1 MRGTLLRFANTRWA
15 RRLATGKLGR
25 RVSLRFV
32 AGSDLEDGLRV
43 AKALNAR
50 GMKVSLDHLGE
61 HVRTLEAARG
71 AVADY
76 LRGLDRIAE
85 AGLDA
90 NVSIKLTQLGI
101 DLDEAAALDNA
112 EEVVSRAVQAGTTVT
127 LDMEDHRYTDRTVEA
142 CLELQRRH
150 PGGIGL
156 AIQSYLYRT
165 PKDLERTLAVQVRL
179 CKGAY
184 LEQRDVAYRTK
195 EEVDR
200 EYAHLARRLVEAGR
214 YPMFATHDERLV
226 RFVKRQAEKAG
237 RAKDTFEFQMLYGIR
252 RDLQERLVAD
262 GYRVRVYVPYGTEWY
277 PYLIRR
283 LAERPANAV
292 FFLRELFRG

>member
-1 MRGTLLRFANTRWA
+1 MLRIAGARWA
-15 RRLATGKLGR
+15 RRLAAGKLGR

-32 AGSDLEDGLRV
+32 AGEDLEDGLRV
-43 AKALNAR
+43 GKALNAR
-50 GMKVSLDHLGE
+50 GMLVSLDHLGE
-61 HVRTLEAARG
+61 HVTHLEAAEAATG
-71 AVADY
+71 DY
-76 LRGLDRIAE
+76 IRALERIEA

-101 DLDEAAALDNA
+101 DIDEAVAIDNA
-112 EEVVSRAVQAGTTVT
+112 GRVVARAVQAGTAVT
-127 LDMEDHRYTDRTVEA
+127 LDMEDHRYTERTVEA
-142 CLELQRRH
+142 ALELQRRH

-165 PKDLERTLAVQVRL
+165 PKDLERVLGLQVRL

-184 LEQRDVAYRTK
+184 LEPRDIAFRSK

-200 EYAHLARRLVEAGR
+200 EYTHLARRLVETGR

-226 RFVKRQAEKAG
+226 RFVKRHAEKNA
-237 RAKDTFEFQMLYGIR
+237 RPRDSFEFQMLYGVR
-252 RDLQERLVAD
+252 RDVQERLVAE

-277 PYLIRR
+277 PYLVRR
-283 LAERPANAV
+283 LAERPANTL